1 MSNEN
6 GAAGVAGEQ
15 TILSSNNGVLSL
27 TNYRVKYD
35 AKASGQSKYV
45 SISLDNV
52 SSCGLVTQ
60 SRPALLFI
68 AAICAV
74 LGLALNNDAL
84 IGMLVVA
91 IAFVIAYLVTRTA
104 VIRVSSNGGE
114 GIAVPAKGMARQ
126 EIVAFLEAVTAAQL
140 RFLGKLPAADA
151 R

>member
-1 MSNEN
+1 MSNGN
-6 GAAGVAGEQ
+6 SVAVVSGEQ

-27 TNYRVKYD
+27 TNYRVKFD

-45 SISLDNV
+45 SIALDNV

-74 LGLALNNDAL
+74 IAVALSDKGAL
-84 IGMLVVA
+84 IGLLVVA

-104 VIRVSSNGGE
+104 VITVSSNGGE
-114 GIAVPAKGMARQ
+114 GICVPAKGMAR
-126 EIVAFLEAVTAAQL
+126 EDIVSFLEAVMAAKL
-140 RFLGKLPAADA
+140 RFSGKLAQ
-151 R
+151 

>member
-6 GAAGVAGEQ
+6 GTALVAGEQ

-35 AKASGQSKYV
+35 AKAGGQSKYV

-60 SRPALLFI
+60 SRPTLLFI
-68 AAICAV
+68 AAICAA
-74 LGLALNNDAL
+74 LGIALKDGDAL

-91 IAFVIAYLVTRTA
+91 VAFFIAYLVTRAA
-104 VIRVSSNGGE
+104 VITVSSNGGE
-114 GIAVPAKGMARQ
+114 GISVPAKGMARE
-126 EIVAFLEAVTAAQL
+126 EIVAFLEAVSAAQL
-140 RFLGKLPAADA
+140 RFLGKLS
-151 R
+151 